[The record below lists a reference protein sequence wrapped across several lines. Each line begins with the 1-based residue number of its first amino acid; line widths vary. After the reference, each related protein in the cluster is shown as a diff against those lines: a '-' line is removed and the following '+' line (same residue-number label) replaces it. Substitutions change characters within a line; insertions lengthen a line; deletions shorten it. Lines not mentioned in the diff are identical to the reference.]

1 MNYGEII
8 TTAFWIT
15 LRNRY
20 LWFFGFFA
28 GGTFT
33 GFNFPT
39 GGSSEF
45 NNNDFDQASSVP
57 MFVAQIGQQGV
68 FENVALTVAI
78 VALGLLIVLIFL
90 ILSLISQG
98 ALAES
103 VAALDR
109 GESRRFSTAW
119 RAGISNFWRVLGFYV
134 VFILI
139 SLGLLLVIG
148 IPIALLVAGVFAA
161 TESVGAR
168 VVTVILVVLVGIVL
182 LIVVFIPLSI
192 IGQFA
197 LREIVVRR
205 ERVIGSIG
213 SGYRLFRRTMGK
225 SLLLW
230 LIQLGIAIGVGIALL
245 ILLLLVGFILFL
257 PTIIL
262 AVAEYTTAAII
273 AGIVA
278 GLILLPLILVAT
290 GAWGT
295 FSHSFWTLAYL
306 RLATPTEGAI
316 LQPGQ
321 GV

>member
-8 TTAFWIT
+8 KTAFWIT

-28 GGTFT
+28 GGAST

-45 NNNDFDQASSVP
+45 NNNDFGQASSVP
-57 MFVAQIGQQGV
+57 VFVAQVGQQGV

-78 VALGLLIVLIFL
+78 VALGLLIVLVFL
-90 ILSLISQG
+90 ILALISQG

-109 GESRRFSTAW
+109 GESRRFSSAW
-119 RAGISNFWRVLGFYV
+119 RAGVSNFWRVLGYYI

-168 VVTVILVVLVGIVL
+168 VVTVILVV
-182 LIVVFIPLSI
+182 
-192 IGQFA
+192 
-197 LREIVVRR
+197 
-205 ERVIGSIG
+205 
-213 SGYRLFRRTMGK
+213 
-225 SLLLW
+225 
-230 LIQLGIAIGVGIALL
+230 
-245 ILLLLVGFILFL
+245 
-257 PTIIL
+257 
-262 AVAEYTTAAII
+262 
-273 AGIVA
+273 
-278 GLILLPLILVAT
+278 
-290 GAWGT
+290 
-295 FSHSFWTLAYL
+295 
-306 RLATPTEGAI
+306 
-316 LQPGQ
+316 
-321 GV
+321 